1 MLGGLK
7 VSVEKFQTGWVSM
20 WAAGFMPAI
29 REPFG
34 GYARQGT
41 RSLRQEDVSTLIVE
55 LATGC
60 EAPGLQNKN

>member
-1 MLGGLK
+1 
-7 VSVEKFQTGWVSM
+7 
-20 WAAGFMPAI
+20 MPAI
-29 REPFG
+29 IEPFG
-34 GYARQGT
+34 VYARQGT